1 MCKLS
6 CVYLKL
12 HIHVH
17 VHVANLVHCAADIA
31 LVVLDKCT
39 VEKKDRD
46 DVNFEM
52 SFDYEF
58 VEDFCSDSRETTPTS
73 ATNRV
78 SSGSVGRGRGEEGVP
93 GVRGGGVTEGVEL
106 REVKVMEGK
115 AAEDEGEEEEKVAG
129 VDDTDGSSES
139 QLVHIHVPVHMCLCT
154 V

>member
-6 CVYLKL
+6 CAYLNL
-12 HIHVH
+12 HI
-17 VHVANLVHCAADIA
+17 ANLLHCDADIA

-73 ATNRV
+73 ATQAQAHFRC
-78 SSGSVGRGRGEEGVP
+78 EY
-93 GVRGGGVTEGVEL
+93 
-106 REVKVMEGK
+106 
-115 AAEDEGEEEEKVAG
+115 
-129 VDDTDGSSES
+129 
-139 QLVHIHVPVHMCLCT
+139 H
-154 V
+154 